1 MLIFLLLLSIG
12 LGAAWYQGYPGGVP
26 SQDAMVR
33 CGVAND
39 LLAGTTRGRQG
50 LVGSLYWTPLP
61 TLVVLPLLRVHPV
74 MATGFAACA
83 AAAASYA
90 LLCAFLNG
98 WWAAHGLSGPLRFA
112 ALLAFFMSPPVL
124 HDISRGSSNA
134 LFVLLGVA
142 TLCFLIEWWETD
154 ELRPLAYLSLVVALG
169 MITRYQFAFAFVVV
183 LLAIFLHLRLRGR
196 GHFYAQG
203 TLIIVM
209 TPALYLGVLWC
220 AANWLIMGDPF
231 FFVRGLPWHTL
242 RNLVGGGAGWRG
254 HLGEQ
259 LADAGRTWL
268 ALVHE
273 GGAWDALVLPCLLA
287 ILGWVSGRCFDRHRR
302 LAAVPVLA
310 LSIALLCV
318 GQHWWLGPRVE
329 PTQNARKAVRCLESL
344 GPNDAVLVSGYRGY
358 ELQYLGAARLHDR
371 QHYVHTVSL
380 YLDEALRRTSG
391 KAVHLAVPPP
401 TGANRWED
409 INIKFPRLYRGGED
423 FAIFEREVAG
433 WRIMWLVRI
442 DQPPK

>member
-1 MLIFLLLLSIG
+1 MLLFVLFLAIG
-12 LGAAWYQGYPGGVP
+12 LGATWYQGYPGGIP
-26 SQDAMVR
+26 SQDAIVR
-33 CGVAND
+33 CGIGSD
-39 LLAGTTRGRQG
+39 LLAGLTRGRQG
-50 LVGSLYWTPLP
+50 LVGSMYWAPLP
-61 TLVVLPLLRVHPV
+61 TLTVLPLLRIHPF
-74 MATGFAACA
+74 MTTGFAACA

-98 WWAAHGLSGPLRFA
+98 WWAAHGLSGTLRFA

-169 MITRYQFAFAFVVV
+169 MITRYQFALALVVV
-183 LLAIFLHLRLRGR
+183 LLAVFLHLRLRGR

-209 TPALYLGVLWC
+209 TPALYLGLLWC

-242 RNLVGGGAGWRG
+242 RWLVTSEPNWSA
-254 HLGEQ
+254 HIGER
-259 LADAGRTWL
+259 LADAGHAWL

-273 GGAWDALVLPCLLA
+273 GGPWDALVLPCLLA
-287 ILGWVSGRCFDRHRR
+287 LLGWASGRCFGRRRR
-302 LAAVPVLA
+302 LAALPVLA

-318 GQHWWLGPRVE
+318 GQSRWLGARVE
-329 PTQNARKAVRCLESL
+329 PTQNAREVVRYFETLDMD
-344 GPNDAVLVSGYRGY
+344 DAVLVSGYRGY
-358 ELQYLGAARLHDR
+358 ELQYLGGARLHDR

-380 YLDEALRRTSG
+380 YLDEALERTLG
-391 KAVHLAVPPP
+391 KSVHIAVPPP
-401 TGANRWED
+401 TGTNRWED
-409 INIKFPRLYRGGED
+409 IHIKFPDLYDGGAD
-423 FAIFEREVAG
+423 FALFEHEVAG
-433 WRIMWLVRI
+433 WRIMWLIRI